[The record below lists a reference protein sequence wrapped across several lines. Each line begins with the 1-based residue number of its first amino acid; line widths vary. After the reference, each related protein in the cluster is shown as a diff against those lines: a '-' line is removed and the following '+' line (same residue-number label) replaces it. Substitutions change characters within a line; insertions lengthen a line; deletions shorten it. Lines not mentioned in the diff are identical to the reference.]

1 MNTSGK
7 QKKVKN
13 LRSSLYI
20 HTHLC
25 FTDTNVWMLIN
36 IGGIICP
43 KRMKF
48 THGITVEFTNTSMQ
62 DHTK

>member
-13 LRSSLYI
+13 LSSSLYS
-20 HTHLC
+20 HMG

-48 THGITVEFTNTSMQ
+48 PHGISIEFYKYINARSY
-62 DHTK
+62 

>member
-1 MNTSGK
+1 MNLSRK

-20 HTHLC
+20 HMHLS
-25 FTDTNVWMLIN
+25 FTDINIWMLIN

-48 THGITVEFTNTSMQ
+48 TNSITVEFYKYINAR
-62 DHTK
+62 